1 MYVYDCCDLINLF
14 VYQLKIS
21 YAMFITI
28 STFVCKGVCSLTHGW
43 NAPYTQTKEASN
55 NAPITFNI
63 IWIMAA
69 LYFDVF
75 VIFSA

>member
-1 MYVYDCCDLINLF
+1 MENFIRHVYYNFDI
-14 VYQLKIS
+14 
-21 YAMFITI
+21 
-28 STFVCKGVCSLTHGW
+28 VCKGVCSLTHGW